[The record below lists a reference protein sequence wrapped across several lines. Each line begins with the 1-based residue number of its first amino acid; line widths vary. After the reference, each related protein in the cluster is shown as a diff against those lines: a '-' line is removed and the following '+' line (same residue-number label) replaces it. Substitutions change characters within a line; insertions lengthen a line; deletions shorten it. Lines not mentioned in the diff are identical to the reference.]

1 MSPPT
6 IIDVANACNVS
17 ASTVS
22 LVISDHP
29 RIPALTKEKIR
40 KKIAELGYRPNPMAR
55 SLVSGRT
62 GILAVLVPPAENVF
76 SDPFYAQA
84 LDGIYSIVKNRGY
97 RIILEVGDESFWA
110 KEEYR
115 RLASDRLAEG
125 VIFLGGLESEHKK
138 LASLETPCRYVVV
151 GEGSAR
157 LRGVPRVS
165 GDNFKGGLA
174 ATECLLKLGHK
185 NIAHIHGDIKVISVR
200 ERLRGYQR
208 ALFDEGVLFA
218 QDIVVDGRFREWDA
232 YLAAK
237 SLLSSKNPPTAIFA
251 GNDLM
256 AFGAIRAATSLGL
269 GVPGDVSVV
278 GMDDIPAAAD
288 FSPPLTTVKYP
299 VFAMGSCA
307 ASALIDSVENDAAC
321 KISKTLDVALVVR
334 KSAAEPAV
342 KSHARKIKKKH
353 TITGG

>member
-6 IIDVANACNVS
+6 IVDVANACNVS

-29 RIPALTKEKIR
+29 RIPAATKEKIR
-40 KKIAELGYRPNPMAR
+40 KKIDDLGYRPNPMAR
-55 SLVSGRT
+55 SLVSGHT
-62 GILAVLVPPAENVF
+62 GIIAVLVPPAENVF

-84 LDGIYSIVKNRGY
+84 LDGIYSIVKPRGY
-97 RIILEVGDESFWA
+97 RIILEVGDESFWT

-157 LRGVPRVS
+157 IRGLPRVS

-174 ATECLLKLGHK
+174 ATNYLLNLGHK
-185 NIAHIHGDIKVISVR
+185 NIAHIHGDIKVVSVR
-200 ERLRGYQR
+200 ERLRGYLR
-208 ALFDEGVLFA
+208 ALSDGGVLFA
-218 QDIVVDGRFREWDA
+218 PDLAMDGRFCEWDA

-237 SLLSSKNPPTAIFA
+237 TLLSSTNPPTAIFA

-256 AFGAIRAATSLGL
+256 AFGAIRAAASLGL
-269 GVPGDVSVV
+269 NVPCDVSVV

-299 VFAMGSCA
+299 VFAMGSFA
-307 ASALIDSVENDAAC
+307 AAALIDSVKNDTAC
-321 KISKTLDVALVVR
+321 KISKTLKVDLVVR
-334 KSAAEPAV
+334 KSAAAPSIAL
-342 KSHARKIKKKH
+342 KKICR
-353 TITGG
+353 